1 MDLHR
6 PRRQYHH
13 YILLYIAIRKYRDL
27 QIYLDDGKT
36 CAKHSTYQK
45 KTLDRICLQ
54 HLLQA
59 LMRVHVGNNQ
69 ELSETKT
76 KETSSESGSNKNCSS
91 SCLIRVSHVLTCFC
105 LNIMLLC
112 QRPGKTSKGENTARR
127 NLAKLGWV
135 AWGRETWRKRSEQR
149 STKNLIFLVV
159 STWESSPNKG

>member
-1 MDLHR
+1 M
-6 PRRQYHH
+6 RQAFYV
-13 YILLYIAIRKYRDL
+13 
-27 QIYLDDGKT
+27 
-36 CAKHSTYQK
+36 SK

-69 ELSETKT
+69 ELSEKKKKT
-76 KETSSESGSNKNCSS
+76 KETSSASEHGSNKNCSS
-91 SCLIRVSHVLTCFC
+91 SCFIGVSHVLTCFC

-135 AWGRETWRKRSEQR
+135 AWGRETCRKRTSA
-149 STKNLIFLVV
+149 TFNKNLIFLVV
-159 STWESSPNKG
+159 STWESSPNRR